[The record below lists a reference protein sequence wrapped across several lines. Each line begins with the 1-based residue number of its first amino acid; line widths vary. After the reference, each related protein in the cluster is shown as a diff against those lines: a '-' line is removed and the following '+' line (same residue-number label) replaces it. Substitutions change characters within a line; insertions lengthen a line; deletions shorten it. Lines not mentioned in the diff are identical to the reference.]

1 MWINLYSLT
10 ARLFYYYFWVNFLV
24 LRLNLAFISCFHQPL
39 DLWILSQSRIL
50 YYPISN
56 LFTVLINLNL
66 FYHVILY
73 QSCIIQSQLPL
84 PLNLKQRTK
93 QSKYQINLIQL
104 FLRFYCMYLFIL
116 WIYLSRFYLC
126 NLFSRITLRLHSSI
140 GSTLDCPITTPTQS
154 YSTTSWIIGLS
165 PSGSATTPVL
175 NIGET
180 SGWLVGASWF
190 NQFPLLCADISNW
203 MISETVSPI

>member
-1 MWINLYSLT
+1 M
-10 ARLFYYYFWVNFLV
+10 
-24 LRLNLAFISCFHQPL
+24 

-50 YYPISN
+50 CYPISN

-104 FLRFYCMYLFIL
+104 FLRFYLFIYGNKFFVERNPPIQWPL
-116 WIYLSRFYLC
+116 MSDGKREISMKAREEVDGQSRWPPIKLC
-126 NLFSRITLRLHSSI
+126 KLVKTKVNGRGVKKRE
-140 GSTLDCPITTPTQS
+140 GGGVK
-154 YSTTSWIIGLS
+154 GLS
-165 PSGSATTPVL
+165 
-175 NIGET
+175 GELDKGDST
-180 SGWLVGASWF
+180 
-190 NQFPLLCADISNW
+190 
-203 MISETVSPI
+203 

>member
-10 ARLFYYYFWVNFLV
+10 ARLFYSYFWVNFLV

-50 YYPISN
+50 CYPISN

-104 FLRFYCMYLFIL
+104 FLRFYLFIYLFYEF
-116 WIYLSRFYLC
+116 IYLDFIYVIYFLESLWDF
-126 NLFSRITLRLHSSI
+126 THQ
-140 GSTLDCPITTPTQS
+140 LDQPWTV
-154 YSTTSWIIGLS
+154 LS
-165 PSGSATTPVL
+165 PHLLSPTVPHLGSL
-175 NIGET
+175 DYH
-180 SGWLVGASWF
+180 
-190 NQFPLLCADISNW
+190 LLDLLLLQYWTLERHPAD
-203 MISETVSPI
+203 

>member
-10 ARLFYYYFWVNFLV
+10 ARLFYSYFWVNFLV

-50 YYPISN
+50 CYTISN
-56 LFTVLINLNL
+56 LFTVLFNLNL
-66 FYHVILY
+66 FYHVIWS
-73 QSCIIQSQLPL
+73 QSCIIQSQLSL
-84 PLNLKQRTK
+84 QLNSKERTN

-104 FLRFYCMYLFIL
+104 FWIPIYLFIL
-116 WIYLSRFYLC
+116 WIYFSRFYLC